1 MASQKLTDKSAL
13 AQQTAANDLLMVVDV
28 SDTTGSAD
36 GTSKKIEAQNVIA
49 VKTQTLSSAQIQALH
64 TTPILVLGA
73 PGAGFMHLVH
83 SAYILVNYGSTTET
97 NRITL
102 MLAYGTPVYPSNH
115 IYNVGSFMLNVAAN
129 SGFQLVEFN
138 VNIAM
143 TQGINQDVKIG
154 VDAAVS
160 ADFSAILCTSYT
172 TIAVWLNIYFYYY
185 LF

>member
-49 VKTQTLSSAQIQALH
+49 VKTQTLSSAQLQALH

-83 SAYILVNYGSTTET
+83 SAYILVNYGSTTESA
-97 NRITL
+97 RLVI
-102 MLAYGTPVYPSNH
+102 MLGYGTPAYSGNATYV
-115 IYNVGSFMLNVAAN
+115 ITSFMQYVAAN
-129 SGFQLVEFN
+129 SGFQFSEN
-138 VNIAM
+138 NTNAAM
-143 TQGINQDVKIG
+143 TQGTNQAVNIG
-154 VDAAVS
+154 TSAAIS

-172 TIAVWLNIYFYYY
+172 TIAV
-185 LF
+185 

>member
-49 VKTQTLSSAQIQALH
+49 VKTLTLSSAQLQALH
-64 TTPILVLGA
+64 TTPINVLGS

-83 SAYILVNYGSTTET
+83 SAYIIVNYGTTTES

-102 MLAYGTPVYPSNH
+102 MLAYGTPAYSSNL
-115 IYNVGSFMLNVAAN
+115 IYNIGSFMRSVAAN
-129 SGFQLVEFN
+129 TGLQFTEFN
-138 VNIAM
+138 TNDAM
-143 TQGINQDVKIG
+143 TQGTNQAVNIG
-154 VDAAVS
+154 VDFGIS
-160 ADFSAILCTSYT
+160 ADFTAVLYTTYT
-172 TIAVWLNIYFYYY
+172 TIAV
-185 LF
+185 

>member
-49 VKTQTLSSAQIQALH
+49 VKTQTLSSAQLQALH

-83 SAYILVNYGSTTET
+83 SAYILVNYGTTTESG
-97 NRITL
+97 RLSL
-102 MLAYGTPVYPSNH
+102 MLAYGTPNYPNNH
-115 IYNVGSFMLNVAAN
+115 IYNVTSFMRFVAAD
-129 SGFQLVEFN
+129 SAFQFVEFN
-138 VNIAM
+138 TNQAM

-160 ADFSAILCTSYT
+160 ADFSAILCISFT
-172 TIAVWLNIYFYYY
+172 TIAV
-185 LF
+185 